1 MKDTQY
7 LLALHSFSKFGP
19 ISLHKMNNFFSSWQ
33 EAFKASFG
41 ELVKAGISKNVAA
54 EFISKRK
61 KINPEQIREKLAK
74 DNIRFITIQ
83 DKLYPKLLKEIY
95 APPFILYYKGNFS
108 YQNFPAIAVVGS
120 RKCTH
125 YGRCVAEKL
134 VTNLAENNIAI
145 VSGFALGIDTVAH
158 LSCLKEKGKTV
169 AVLGTG
175 IDVIYPISN
184 KYLLEQIIDN
194 EGIVF
199 SEFPLETPP
208 LKYNFPQRNRI
219 IAGLSLA
226 TLVIEAYKKSGAL
239 ITARFS
245 LEQGREVLAVPG
257 NIYSYA
263 SEGTNQLI
271 KQGAI
276 PITKIKDILDALDLK
291 EAKHYIDSKTFFT
304 EITKEEK
311 VIIDNLFSPMHIN
324 EIVKKTKFDI
334 HTVNSILAI
343 MEAKGIVKNLGGM
356 KYVKNEFS

>member
-7 LLALHSFSKFGP
+7 LLALHSFGKFGP
-19 ISLHKMNNFFSSWQ
+19 ISLHKMDNFFSSWQ
-33 EAFKASFG
+33 EAFEAPLD
-41 ELVKAGISKNVAA
+41 ELVKAEIPKNIAA
-54 EFISKRK
+54 EFVSKRK
-61 KINPEQIREKLAK
+61 KINPEQIIEKLAK
-74 DNIRFITIQ
+74 DNIQFITIQ
-83 DKLYPKLLKEIY
+83 NKLYPKLLKEIY
-95 APPFILYYKGNFS
+95 APPFILYYKGSFS

-125 YGRCVAEKL
+125 YGCYVAEKL
-134 VTNLAENNIAI
+134 ITSLAENNIAI

-158 LSCLKEKGKTV
+158 LSCLKAKGKTV

-175 IDVIYPISN
+175 IDVVYPTSN
-184 KYLLEQIIDN
+184 KYLLEQIIDS

-199 SEFPLETPP
+199 SEFPLGTPP

-257 NIYSYA
+257 NIYSPA

-276 PITKIKDILDALDLK
+276 PATSAKDILDALDLK
-291 EAKHYIDSKTFFT
+291 EAKHYIDSKMFT
-304 EITKEEK
+304 EITREEK
-311 VIIDNLFSPMHIN
+311 VIIDNLTHPMHIN
-324 EIVKKTKFDI
+324 EIVKKTKFNI

-343 MEAKGIVKNLGGM
+343 METKGIVKNLGGM